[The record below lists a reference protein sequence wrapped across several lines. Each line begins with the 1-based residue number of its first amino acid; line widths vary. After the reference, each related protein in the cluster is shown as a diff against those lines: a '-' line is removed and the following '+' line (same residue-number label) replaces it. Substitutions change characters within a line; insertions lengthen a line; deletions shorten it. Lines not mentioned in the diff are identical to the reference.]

1 MIRSPL
7 DNAIRATLR
16 VRSWELI
23 ARAVNTWL
31 AAHDDPRRVSA
42 DEMRVQER
50 DGWIGIAFRVI
61 EGN

>member
-7 DNAIRATLR
+7 DVTIRQRLQAET
-16 VRSWELI
+16 WHLI

-31 AAHDDPRRVSA
+31 AARDDPRRVSA

-61 EGN
+61 DGN